1 MYKLPVQMKQ
11 IKNTL
16 TQLLTK
22 FLPNLNEGKG
32 PQIDEVCNS
41 LLKNWKLGLSNERV
55 GSEEVQSPTHRE
67 AAI

>member
-1 MYKLPVQMKQ
+1 MYKFPVQMKQ
-11 IKNTL
+11 VKNIL

-41 LLKNWKLGLSNERV
+41 LLQKL
-55 GSEEVQSPTHRE
+55 E
-67 AAI
+67 AGTE